1 MTLKFTKYQGT
12 GNDFIMIDDEEL
24 NNAKLGAEQ
33 IRKLCDR
40 RFGIGADGLII
51 IKKDKDTDFYVDYY
65 NADGSQSFCG
75 NGARCSVQFAREL
88 NLISKNC
95 QFAAIDGVHEAEIL
109 DNNQVK
115 LLMLPVEEIHCE
127 EEQVYILN
135 TGSPHFVK
143 FVSDL
148 GAISIY
154 DYGRQIRYSDR
165 FKEKGINVNIAQ
177 KTLDRILVRTYE
189 RGVEAETFSCG
200 TGVTAVALA
209 DAFEKQENRGT
220 TQIETLGGTLKVH
233 WEKINLGFKNIYL
246 EGPASRVY
254 NGSIEIQLDN

>member
-12 GNDFIMIDDEEL
+12 GNDFIMIDDAQL
-24 NNAKLGAEQ
+24 INAKLSTEQ
-33 IRKLCDR
+33 IQKLCNR

-51 IKKDKDTDFYVDYY
+51 IKKDKTTDFYVDYY

-95 QFAAIDGVHEAEIL
+95 QFTAIDGIHEAEIL
-109 DNNQVK
+109 DDGQVK
-115 LLMLPVEEIHCE
+115 LLMSPVREIHGE
-127 EEQVYILN
+127 ENQVFITD

-143 FVSDL
+143 FVSELDDIN
-148 GAISIY
+148 IS

-165 FKEKGINVNIAQ
+165 FKEKGINVNVARKSI
-177 KTLDRILVRTYE
+177 DCIHVRTYE

-209 DAFEKQENRGT
+209 DAVKQNEDSGT
-220 TQIETLGGTLKVH
+220 TRIETLGGTLKVH
-233 WEKINLGFKNIYL
+233 WQKSNFGFEKIYL
-246 EGPASRVY
+246 EGPAIRVY
-254 NGSIEIQLDN
+254 HGSIELQLEN